1 MERKVT
7 RPSRIC
13 DMVIG
18 ERMAVLGTVV
28 EKDKAGFFIIDD
40 GTGKATVL
48 APSDSMLD
56 KLEVGSLVRVIGLVI
71 ESSEIK
77 SEIIQN
83 MKGLDVNIYSKY
95 LDLHNKFKPKDA

>member
-1 MERKVT
+1 
-7 RPSRIC
+7 
-13 DMVIG
+13 
-18 ERMAVLGTVV
+18 
-28 EKDKAGFFIIDD
+28 
-40 GTGKATVL
+40 
-48 APSDSMLD
+48 
-56 KLEVGSLVRVIGLVI
+56 VRVIGLVI